1 VTSAERE
8 APAPRPSARLSKAD
22 RRTQLL
28 DAAAD
33 LAVERGFDAVTM
45 EGVAARAGVSKA
57 LPYQHFDNSDEL
69 IGALFE
75 REEAILDE
83 RVFGAIAAEHELAD
97 KIRVGVHAYFGTV
110 QDRGL
115 LHTVLLQPGF
125 GPGRWREIQQ
135 ARARQ
140 AVGFFSALF
149 RREFGF
155 EKRTAT
161 IAASTVLTAV
171 QGALTTWVHGHTERA
186 EVERVLVQLIVG
198 GLQSLAASEAAH

>member
-1 VTSAERE
+1 MTSAD
-8 APAPRPSARLSKAD
+8 PGPLAPRATTRLSKAD

-33 LAVERGFDAVTM
+33 LAVERGFDALTM

-57 LPYQHFDNSDEL
+57 LPYQHFDNSDQL

-83 RVFGAIAAEHELAD
+83 RVFGAIAREERLAD
-97 KIRVGVHAYFGTV
+97 KIRVGVHEYFGTV
-110 QDRGL
+110 EDRGL
-115 LHTVLLQPGF
+115 LHTILLQPGF
-125 GPGRWREIQQ
+125 GPGRRREIQQ

-140 AVGFFSALF
+140 AVGFFSSLF
-149 RREFGF
+149 QREFGF
-155 EKRTAT
+155 ERSTAT

-171 QGALTTWVHGHTERA
+171 QGALTTWVHGRTDRA
-186 EVERVLVQLIVG
+186 EVEGVLVQLIVG
-198 GLQSLAASEAAH
+198 GLESLAAADVRG